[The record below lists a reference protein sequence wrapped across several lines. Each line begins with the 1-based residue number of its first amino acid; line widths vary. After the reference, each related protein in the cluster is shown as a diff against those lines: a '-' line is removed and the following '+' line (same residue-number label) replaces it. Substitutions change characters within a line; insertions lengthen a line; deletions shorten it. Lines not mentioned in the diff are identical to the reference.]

1 MEPSAEKVSD
11 RSSTVDDRNPSR
23 AFMIVGVFVALV
35 LALAGAAVLYVY
47 LQPQNTKMAETRS
60 MSVTQMQPAQ
70 LVETTADTVEEAN
83 ARAAADKLLAESLNR
98 QATQISQATAQANQ
112 ALPANQTTPANPQA
126 VAAPPAMAAQPS
138 TTPYADAANAEATSP
153 AAAAVQNVADNATPD
168 PQSTG
173 STQPAAATQP
183 AAGTQVA
190 MLQPKAEAN
199 VQKTDIPAPPP
210 VETPKVQAA
219 PQSPAPVTMSADEIR
234 RLLARATNMVQQ
246 GDIASARLVLDRLA
260 RYGDARAAFALAETF
275 DPRMLAQWNVRGIK
289 PDPTRAKTYYSQAA
303 KAGIGEARDRLTEL
317 GN

>member
-11 RSSTVDDRNPSR
+11 RSSTVDDHNPSR

-35 LALAGAAVLYVY
+35 LALAGAAVLYIY
-47 LQPQNTKMAETRS
+47 LQPQNNRMADTRS

-70 LVETTADTVEEAN
+70 LVETTTDTAEEAN

-98 QATQISQATAQANQ
+98 QATQISQATQQAAPVAQASQ
-112 ALPANQTTPANPQA
+112 AANQQTAQ
-126 VAAPPAMAAQPS
+126 AAQAS
-138 TTPYADAANAEATSP
+138 ATPYADAANAEAASP
-153 AAAAVQNVADNATPD
+153 AAVAVQNVADAVNPD

-173 STQPAAATQP
+173 STQPPAAT
-183 AAGTQVA
+183 TQVA
-190 MLQPKAEAN
+190 ALQPKAEAT

-210 VETPKVQAA
+210 VETPKVEAA
-219 PQSPAPVTMSADEIR
+219 PPPPAPAALSAEETR
-234 RLLARATNMVQQ
+234 RLLARAANMVQQ

-260 RYGDARAAFALAETF
+260 RFGDARAAFALAETF

-289 PDPTRAKTYYSQAA
+289 PDATRAKTYYSQAA

>member
-1 MEPSAEKVSD
+1 
-11 RSSTVDDRNPSR
+11 VDDHNPSR

-47 LQPQNTKMAETRS
+47 LQPQNNKMAETRS

-70 LVETTADTVEEAN
+70 LVETTADTAEEAN

-98 QATQISQATAQANQ
+98 QATQVAQATQAAQASQQ
-112 ALPANQTTPANPQA
+112 ALAQQA
-126 VAAPPAMAAQPS
+126 LAAQPS
-138 TTPYADAANAEATSP
+138 ATPYADAANAEAASP
-153 AAAAVQNVADNATPD
+153 AAVAVQNVADGPNPD

-173 STQPAAATQP
+173 STPQPAAP
-183 AAGTQVA
+183 TQVA
-190 MLQPKAEAN
+190 VLLPKPEAN

-210 VETPKVQAA
+210 VETPKVDAA
-219 PQSPAPVTMSADEIR
+219 PPAPAPAPLALTAEETR
-234 RLLARATNMVQQ
+234 RLLARAANMVQQ

-260 RYGDARAAFALAETF
+260 RFGDARAAFALAETF